1 MELAQV
7 NAQMRAGV
15 ERETALRGLAERT
28 GLDDIRGLVGLLV
41 QTLRFGTGV
50 ADALRVYAN
59 EFRDKRMQRAEEA
72 AAKMGTKLIFPLVLC
87 LFPCFFVV
95 AIGPAVIRL
104 VEAFSGH

>member
-1 MELAQV
+1 MPVIAMEVKTAQ
-7 NAQMRAGV
+7 NHPH
-15 ERETALRGLAERT
+15 
-28 GLDDIRGLVGLLV
+28 
-41 QTLRFGTGV
+41 